1 MNKAETIQAIK
12 DQCPKYG
19 FILPEHVAYT
29 LATVDH
35 ETGRTFQ
42 PVREG
47 YYLGS
52 AAEKF
57 RKGLKYWPYYGRGYV
72 QITHKANYQ
81 KFGMLLGINLVG
93 NPDLALDEDTAMFI
107 LLRGFKD
114 GLFTGK
120 KLQDYVNRHRTDFV
134 GARRCI
140 NGTDRADHIATLARS
155 YLRDLRGCE

>member
-12 DQCPKYG
+12 DGCQRFG
-19 FILPEHVAYT
+19 LLLPEQVAYV

-35 ETGRTFQ
+35 ETGRTFK
-42 PVREG
+42 PVREA
-47 YYLGS
+47 YYLG
-52 AAEKF
+52 ATAEKY

-72 QITHKANYQ
+72 QITHKSNYQ
-81 KFGMLLGINLVG
+81 QFGALLGLDIVK
-93 NPDLALDEDTAMFI
+93 NPDLALDEETALFI

-120 KLQDYVNRHRTDFV
+120 KLQDYVNRHKADFR

-140 NGTDRADHIATLARS
+140 NGQDKAEQIAMLARS
-155 YLRDLRGCE
+155 YLRDLRGDE